1 MRFMLIVKANGFSET
16 GIHYSQE
23 YVDAMKGY
31 KRSLAKVGALLTA
44 EELNPSSRGIRICY
58 PSDGGQPKI
67 QAGPFPVD
75 QELVAEFVVI
85 DVKTEEEALEWAI
98 RMPIPTGLEST
109 IELRSLQENVDSL
122 SEPGIHALEADLLD
136 YLHMLRKL

>member
-23 YVDAMKGY
+23 FVDAMKAY
-31 KRSLAKVGALLTA
+31 KRSLVEAGALLTA
-44 EELNPSSRGIRICY
+44 EELTPSSRGIRICY
-58 PSDGGQPKI
+58 PPEGGQPKI

-85 DVKTEEEALEWAI
+85 DVQTEEEALEWAI
-98 RMPIPTGLEST
+98 RMPIPTGLGST
-109 IELRSLQENVDSL
+109 IELRSLHENADSL
-122 SEPGIHALEADLLD
+122 SEPGIHALEADLQG
-136 YLHMLRKL
+136 YLQMLRKL

>member
-1 MRFMLIVKANGFSET
+1 MV
-16 GIHYSQE
+16 
-23 YVDAMKGY
+23 
-31 KRSLAKVGALLTA
+31 KVGALLTA

-67 QAGPFPVD
+67 QAGPF
-75 QELVAEFVVI
+75 QLVAEFVVI
-85 DVKTEEEALEWAI
+85 DVETEEEALEWAI
-98 RMPIPTGLEST
+98 RMPIPTGQEST

>member
-23 YVDAMKGY
+23 YVEAMKVY
-31 KRSLAKVGALLTA
+31 KRSLVKVGALLTA

-58 PSDGGQPKI
+58 PPDGGQPKI

-75 QELVAEFVVI
+75 QVVAEFVVI
-85 DVKTEEEALEWAI
+85 DVKTEEEALKWAI